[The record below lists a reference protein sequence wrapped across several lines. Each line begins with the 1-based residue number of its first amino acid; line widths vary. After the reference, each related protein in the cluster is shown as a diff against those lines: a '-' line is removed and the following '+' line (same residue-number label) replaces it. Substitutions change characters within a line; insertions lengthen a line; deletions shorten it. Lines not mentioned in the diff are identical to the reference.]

1 MSSVFK
7 ELIKKEFGV
16 NSYDKY
22 FFICQKSLENR
33 KLENKEI
40 YNDIYEHLKNKDQ
53 AAIKNMQKR
62 LNDALLL
69 AVRISKTYFF
79 SFLFY
84 LGASF
89 YIIMKDIHPMITVIS
104 LILMS
109 VSFIVKTYE
118 YLINKYCFIDAHIV
132 LVYKTVLDRVI
143 LIKELEQ
150 SAFKKS

>member
-40 YNDIYEHLKNKDQ
+40 YNDIYEHIKNKDQ
-53 AAIKNMQKR
+53 AAIKNMQ
-62 LNDALLL
+62 
-69 AVRISKTYFF
+69 
-79 SFLFY
+79 
-84 LGASF
+84 
-89 YIIMKDIHPMITVIS
+89 KDIHPMITVIS